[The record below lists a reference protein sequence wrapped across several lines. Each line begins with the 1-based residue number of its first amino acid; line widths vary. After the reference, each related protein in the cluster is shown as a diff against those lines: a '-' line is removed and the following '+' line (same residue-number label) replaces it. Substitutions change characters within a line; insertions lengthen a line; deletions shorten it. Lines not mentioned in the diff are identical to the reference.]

1 LLEVESG
8 DDDEVVSRPVII
20 SVTALSTIKVEEL
33 TEMALKKGDDAD
45 TGDLGDNIE
54 VGDRIEGF
62 AEFASEGEN
71 REDVNE

>member
-1 LLEVESG
+1 M
-8 DDDEVVSRPVII
+8 
-20 SVTALSTIKVEEL
+20 KVEEL
-33 TEMALKKGDDAD
+33 TESALKKGDDAD
-45 TGDLGDNIE
+45 IGDLGDNSLE